1 LAITNKTISYNEQ
14 RATTTTST
22 KEAEAVATKED
33 ELLSSLVRQYNN
45 ITDSDIEKGLDK
57 LFSLFT
63 QAGQQQLK
71 KIFPRTIMT
80 RTTGGQ
86 VVVNSK
92 EKMLQKFREANYIDL
107 RVNAYPYVPVENALY
122 IPNIIPIDIDINRAL
137 KTGEKLARQYLYKTL
152 GNISYYSN
160 NTSNP
165 LVLWTGN
172 GYHIYIALNL
182 PCPLEQIEEYYHDI
196 VATTKQSSPANGL
209 VPVIDLQQNPSAI
222 SEEFLRY
229 TKTKLTDGKADTKH
243 NPSFKSSLLRVP
255 NSINSKAKDKNNAQ
269 VKEIDNAC
277 SNATVTAATI
287 TTARDISLLLT
298 GFRTHLISLKLQHE
312 IKHDELIK
320 SGKLKLHS
328 NRSNNIHWIETL
340 LQMQLTEHR
349 KYVMSLILAPYFINI
364 KHLSDADAFGKVKE
378 WLSKCGK
385 LKSLDPSYNFD
396 YWIKQA
402 INRCKSNKD
411 LKPIRFENKLPE
423 SNPDLYKIIK
433 SNMHRHNN
441 FS

>member
-1 LAITNKTISYNEQ
+1 M
-14 RATTTTST
+14 TT
-22 KEAEAVATKED
+22 ATKTGETVGAATED
-33 ELLSSLVRQYNN
+33 ELLSSLVKRNN
-45 ITDSDIEKGLDK
+45 DITDSDIEKGLDK
-57 LFSLFT
+57 LFNLFT
-63 QAGQQQLK
+63 QAGQQQEQNK

-80 RTTGGQ
+80 YSTGGQ

-92 EKMLQKFREANYIDL
+92 EEMIQKFREANYIDL
-107 RVNAYPYVPVENALY
+107 RVNGYPYIPVENALF

-137 KTGEKLARQYLYKTL
+137 KTGEKLARQYLYKTVD
-152 GNISYYSN
+152 NISYYSN
-160 NTSNP
+160 NTLNP

-182 PCPLEQIEEYYHDI
+182 PCPLEQIEEYYNDI
-196 VATTKQSSPANGL
+196 VVTTKPSASANGL
-209 VPVIDLQQNPSAI
+209 VPFIDLKQNPSAI
-222 SEEFLRY
+222 SQEFLRY

-255 NSINSKAKDKNNAQ
+255 NSINSKAQNKNNAQ
-269 VKEIDNAC
+269 VKEIDNAF
-277 SNATVTAATI
+277 SNATATAAT
-287 TTARDISLLLT
+287 TTTTRDISLLLT

-320 SGKLKLHS
+320 SSKLKLHS
-328 NRSNNIHWIETL
+328 DRSNNIHWIETL

-349 KYVMSLILAPYFINI
+349 KYVMSIILTPYFINI
-364 KHLSDADAFGKVKE
+364 KHLSDADTFGKVKE

-396 YWIKQA
+396 YWIKHH

-411 LKPIRFENKLPE
+411 LKPIRFEDKLPE

-433 SNMHRHNN
+433 SNMHNHQ
-441 FS
+441 